1 MLVKNIADHFRPR
14 IQEHVISKRR
24 RPIGNREP
32 RALAGDE
39 AADKEERKG
48 RAAKD
53 YREPMGPQPA
63 FNKGDYPAVDTSFTH
78 ALFWLGQAG
87 AILGILMLFHS
98 GVWGIECKPGTGNGR
113 VEKR

>member
-1 MLVKNIADHFRPR
+1 MAMLVKNIADHFRPR

-48 RAAKD
+48 RAGKD
-53 YREPMGPQPA
+53 YREPMGPQPPFTKEGERGIRNLRIQSDTGWPNA
-63 FNKGDYPAVDTSFTH
+63 VEPRLRRRDFCPAPTN
-78 ALFWLGQAG
+78 L
-87 AILGILMLFHS
+87 
-98 GVWGIECKPGTGNGR
+98 P
-113 VEKR
+113 

>member
-1 MLVKNIADHFRPR
+1 MAMLVKNIADHFRPR

-53 YREPMGPQPA
+53 YREPMGPQPP
-63 FNKGDYPAVDTSFTH
+63 FNKRGH
-78 ALFWLGQAG
+78 G
-87 AILGILMLFHS
+87 GIRNLTIH
-98 GVWGIECKPGTGNGR
+98 I
-113 VEKR
+113 

>member
-1 MLVKNIADHFRPR
+1 VAMLVKNIADHFRPR

-24 RPIGNREP
+24 WPIGNRKP

-53 YREPMGPQPA
+53 YREPMGPQPP
-63 FNKGDYPAVDTSFTH
+63 FNKRGH
-78 ALFWLGQAG
+78 G
-87 AILGILMLFHS
+87 GIRNLTIH
-98 GVWGIECKPGTGNGR
+98 I
-113 VEKR
+113 

>member
-1 MLVKNIADHFRPR
+1 MLVENIADHFRPR

-53 YREPMGPQPA
+53 YREPVGPHPPFSKDGQ
-63 FNKGDYPAVDTSFTH
+63 GDSKFENSHLTYRIMKARSGY
-78 ALFWLGQAG
+78 LG
-87 AILGILMLFHS
+87 
-98 GVWGIECKPGTGNGR
+98 
-113 VEKR
+113 